1 MSWFRRTPEPP
12 RAEASPAGRSPV
24 EAVTSAVLVEPY
36 AGTTAA
42 ELRSWLRQRLAAMRR
57 PGQDMHLLVLTA
69 PGDERRFV
77 QVLGMTDGV
86 RLEIANGG
94 ARLDRDVLAT
104 SGWQEP
110 EPGTEWPFW
119 WADPPLDDGGIEQAL
134 DLLDLAIRTVLGVP
148 DGRVGIEDEP
158 YDALR

>member
-12 RAEASPAGRSPV
+12 RTEPSTADAS
-24 EAVTSAVLVEPY
+24 TSTVLAEPY
-36 AGTTAA
+36 AGTTSA

-57 PGQDMHLLVLTA
+57 PGQDTHLLVLTA

-77 QVLGMTDGV
+77 QVLGMTTGV

-94 ARLDRDVLAT
+94 ARLDHDLLVA
-104 SGWQEP
+104 SGWNEP
-110 EPGTEWPFW
+110 ERGTEWPFW
-119 WADPPLDDGGIEQAL
+119 WADAPLDDEGIERVL